1 MTTPTLQDRM
11 ATNGILLA
19 ETDMPAF
26 AEMVADVDRMSAWV
40 RSFELSYADELAVNF
55 VAPRA

>member
-1 MTTPTLQDRM
+1 MTTQSLQDRM
-11 ATNGILLA
+11 DENGIVLS

-55 VAPRA
+55 VAPKA